1 MGLVQSVVVPK
12 TFLVRVGFAV
22 WAGLL
27 LVIVGTLMVG
37 HWYTLPKP
45 DKDDVVLTGALADL
59 RGPEA
64 ADSWMAVHVLYTECR
79 CSQRIFD
86 HLFSRELVPGIAER
100 ILLVGANSSIE
111 AQAKKSGYGVTVLSP
126 AELREQFALQSAP
139 LLLVTDPKGS
149 IVYSGG
155 YTTRK
160 QGPDIRDVSIIT
172 SLMQQQSADELPL
185 YGCGTSTELQAVLD
199 PLGIKY

>member
-12 TFLVRVGFAV
+12 TYLVRVGFAI
-22 WAGLL
+22 WAALL

-45 DKDDVVLTGALADL
+45 DKDDAVLAGALADL
-59 RGPEA
+59 RGPKA
-64 ADSWMAVHVLYTECR
+64 VDRWMAVHVLYTECR
-79 CSQRIFD
+79 CSERIFE
-86 HLFSRELVPGIAER
+86 HLFARELVPGLSEK

-111 AQAKKSGYGVTVLSP
+111 AQARKSGYEVTVLSP
-126 AELREQFALQSAP
+126 AALREQFALESAP
-139 LLLVTDPKGS
+139 LLLVTNPKGS

-172 SLMQQQSADELPL
+172 SLMRQQSTDELPL
-185 YGCGTSTELQAVLD
+185 YGCGTSTELQSALD